1 MFQKL
6 IHDCRSLTT
15 ILRSRDISTPVASVM
30 SILVSQSIDPYF
42 AVIMRHT
49 KSTWRMDFDD
59 GDGLQEVEE
68 LFIAAT
74 PPGDVLTWSSVKSF
88 FRYIR
93 MTRDPH

>member
-15 ILRSRDISTPVASVM
+15 ILRSRDISTSVASVM

-42 AVIMRHT
+42 AVIMHHT

-59 GDGLQEVEE
+59 GDGLQEVEK

-74 PPGDVLTWSSVKSF
+74 PRGDVVTWF
-88 FRYIR
+88 FIESNF
-93 MTRDPH
+93 DI